1 LQVLEYWCIFA
12 EKFEW
17 LMKYLD
23 PKADLTFK
31 KVFGEH
37 PELVKSLLNALLPFK
52 SEEEEITSVTYLTPE
67 MVPQTPTRKFSI
79 VDVRCEDA
87 QGRQFIVEMQMVWS
101 AEFKQQVLF
110 NASKAY
116 VKQLN
121 RGEDYSLLK
130 PVYSLNLVNEVFE
143 PELDDYY
150 HYYHLV
156 HEEHTDKVID
166 GLHLV
171 FVELPKFTP
180 HTFTEKKMQVLWLRY
195 LTEIDEKTKTVPAEL
210 LANPE
215 IAKAVSEIEESAYT
229 EEELL
234 GYDEFWDL
242 VSVEKTLAGRLE
254 RLTKANDDAKEKL
267 KVTSSQLEATSSQ
280 LEATS
285 SQLEATSSQLEATS
299 SQLETTSSQL
309 KEAEEQIKK
318 TEEQRKEA
326 EEQRKEAEEQ
336 RKEAEEQLKR
346 ANEERMQSA
355 KKLLQA
361 GVSADIVASTLNLS
375 KNELERL
382 IQA

>member
-1 LQVLEYWCIFA
+1 
-12 EKFEW
+12 
-17 LMKYLD
+17 MKYLD

-67 MVPQTPTRKFSI
+67 MVPQTPTRKYSI

-101 AEFKQQVLF
+101 AEFKQRVLF

-156 HEEHTDKVID
+156 HEEHTEKVID

-195 LTEIDEKTKTVPAEL
+195 LTEIDENTKEIPAEL
-210 LANPE
+210 LASPE

-234 GYDEFWDL
+234 GYDEFWDM

-267 KVTSSQLEATSSQ
+267 KATSSQ
-280 LEATS
+280 L
-285 SQLEATSSQLEATS
+285 
-299 SQLETTSSQL
+299 
-309 KEAEEQIKK
+309 
-318 TEEQRKEA
+318 KEA

-346 ANEERMQSA
+346 ANEEKMQSA

-375 KNELERL
+375 MDEIEKIEQNL
-382 IQA
+382 

>member
-1 LQVLEYWCIFA
+1 
-12 EKFEW
+12 
-17 LMKYLD
+17 MKYLD
-23 PKADLTFK
+23 PKADLTFY

-37 PELVKSLLNALLPFK
+37 PDLMKSLLNALLPFK
-52 SEEEEITSVTYLTPE
+52 SKEEEITSVAYLTLGIMPK
-67 MVPQTPTRKFSI
+67 TPLQKYR
-79 VDVRCEDA
+79 VLAVRCEDA
-87 QGRQFIVEMQMVWS
+87 KGGQFIVEIQIIWSKEFMQRV
-101 AEFKQQVLF
+101 FF
-110 NASKAY
+110 IDSKAY
-116 VKQLN
+116 VNYPSLS
-121 RGEDYSLLK
+121 EDYSLLK

-234 GYDEFWDL
+234 GYDEFWDI

-280 LEATS
+280 L
-285 SQLEATSSQLEATS
+285 
-299 SQLETTSSQL
+299 

-318 TEEQRKEA
+318 TEEQRK
-326 EEQRKEAEEQ
+326 KTEEQ